1 MTTQKTTFTYMKKI
15 LIYNSQSFYAR
26 GLHAVIK
33 SNFPDFDVFLVFSSI
48 LFLEECGKKKFDIV
62 IFDFENIKTTSLKD
76 LKRIKKLQPQSK
88 LFVFSEIDSD
98 DYKIQCS
105 KGKVDFLLSKNCSE
119 DYLVAALNLA
129 LFGNSYFSKGLRLN
143 IPEIKTIKKEMVE
156 SSKSNLLSQREF
168 EIAML
173 MVQGYSTAKISN
185 KLSLVPSTISTYKKR
200 LFNKTNS
207 SNVIDIAKF
216 LRVLQ

>member
-15 LIYNSQSFYAR
+15 LIYNSQSFFAR

-76 LKRIKKLQPQSK
+76 LKKIKKLQPQSK
-88 LFVFSEIDSD
+88 LFVFSEIDSY

-185 KLSLVPSTISTYKKR
+185 KLNLVPSTISTYKKR
-200 LFNKTNS
+200 LFKKTNS

>member
-1 MTTQKTTFTYMKKI
+1 
-15 LIYNSQSFYAR
+15 
-26 GLHAVIK
+26 
-33 SNFPDFDVFLVFSSI
+33 
-48 LFLEECGKKKFDIV
+48 V

-129 LFGNSYFSKGLRLN
+129 LFGNS
-143 IPEIKTIKKEMVE
+143 
-156 SSKSNLLSQREF
+156 
-168 EIAML
+168 
-173 MVQGYSTAKISN
+173 
-185 KLSLVPSTISTYKKR
+185 
-200 LFNKTNS
+200 
-207 SNVIDIAKF
+207 
-216 LRVLQ
+216 

>member
-33 SNFPDFDVFLVFSSI
+33 SNFPDFDVFLVFSSV

-185 KLSLVPSTISTYKKR
+185 KLNLVPSTISTYKKR
-200 LFNKTNS
+200 LFKKTNS

>member
-33 SNFPDFDVFLVFSSI
+33 SNFPDFDVFLVFSSV

>member
-1 MTTQKTTFTYMKKI
+1 MKKI
-15 LIYNSQSFYAR
+15 LIYESQFFYAR

-48 LFLEECGKKKFDIV
+48 IFLEECSKKRYDIV
-62 IFDFENIKTTSLKD
+62 IFDFEYIKTTSLKD

-98 DYKIQCS
+98 DFKIQCS

-119 DYLVAALNLA
+119 VYLVAALNLA
-129 LFGNSYFSKGLRLN
+129 LFGDSYFSKGLRLN
-143 IPEIKTIKKEMVE
+143 IPELKTIKKVKVE

-173 MVQGYSTAKISN
+173 MVQGYSTTKISD
-185 KLSLVPSTISTYKKR
+185 KLNIVPSTISTYKKR
-200 LFNKTNS
+200 LFKKTNS

-216 LRVLQ
+216 IRVLQ

>member
-1 MTTQKTTFTYMKKI
+1 MKKI

-33 SNFPDFDVFLVFSSI
+33 SNFPDFDVILVFSSI

-200 LFNKTNS
+200 LFMKTNS